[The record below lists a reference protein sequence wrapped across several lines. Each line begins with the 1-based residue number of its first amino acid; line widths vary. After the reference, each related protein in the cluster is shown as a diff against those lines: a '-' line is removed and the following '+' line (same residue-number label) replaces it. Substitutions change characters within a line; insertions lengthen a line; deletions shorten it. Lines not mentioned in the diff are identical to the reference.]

1 MDFLALRLSLTYGA
15 GDPRWFDRLPREEQV
30 RLLAY
35 ETRDQKKPQKRDR
48 GDELL
53 RRLDAQRKKKGG
65 A

>member
-1 MDFLALRLSLTYGA
+1 MDILALRLSLTYGA
-15 GDPRWFDRLPREEQV
+15 GDPRWFGKLPREEQV

-53 RRLDAQRKKKGG
+53 RRLDAQRRAKGG